1 MTIFQIYAITG
12 NQHLSTLQCFHFENK
27 IKLTSKKTK
36 NYKTYTTSPQKKLL
50 KKKRKEKP
58 IFFSSFYY
66 EALEQVGN

>member
-1 MTIFQIYAITG
+1 
-12 NQHLSTLQCFHFENK
+12 LSTLQCFHFENE

-36 NYKTYTTSPQKKLL
+36 NDKTYTTPLPHPQNKLL
-50 KKKRKEKP
+50 KKKKRKKKP